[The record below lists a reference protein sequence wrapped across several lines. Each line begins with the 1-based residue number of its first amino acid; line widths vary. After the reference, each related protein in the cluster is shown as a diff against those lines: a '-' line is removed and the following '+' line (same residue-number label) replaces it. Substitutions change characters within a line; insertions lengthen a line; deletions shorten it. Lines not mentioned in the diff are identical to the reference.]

1 MLPDSGTAQK
11 EGREPPPLPPPLFCK
26 NKINLAKMYLLH
38 RGGTIFVSDQ
48 LSQKVKRAVNL
59 RAYRQDINKLALIMD
74 FFPPPLQMCP
84 ILATKKPCKKT
95 GTVKCF
101 LDNFLPVLSRQILV

>member
-1 MLPDSGTAQK
+1 
-11 EGREPPPLPPPLFCK
+11 
-26 NKINLAKMYLLH
+26 MYLLH

-48 LSQKVKRAVNL
+48 LSQKVKRAVNV

-84 ILATKKPCKKT
+84 ILATKKALQEDWNSKVFFSIIFFRLCL
-95 GTVKCF
+95 VKF
-101 LDNFLPVLSRQILV
+101 WSDNVCELSRVAVLLTFKKK